1 MFRDSY
7 ATNMMPF
14 LSESF
19 RELAYYE
26 EWNFKFD
33 SNLID
38 NEKPDIVIYELLEK
52 NIPMLLNN

>member
-1 MFRDSY
+1 
-7 ATNMMPF
+7 MMPF